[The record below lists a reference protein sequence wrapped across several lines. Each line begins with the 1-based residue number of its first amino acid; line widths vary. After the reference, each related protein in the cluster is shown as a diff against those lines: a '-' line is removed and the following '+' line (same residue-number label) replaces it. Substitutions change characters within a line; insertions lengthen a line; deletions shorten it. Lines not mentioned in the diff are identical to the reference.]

1 MNPWIAGQANTERI
15 AELRSLG
22 RPFGLS
28 LVGWR
33 VGRRPVNRAR
43 SKPVW
48 RGVSGRSR
56 PLSVRF

>member
-1 MNPWIAGQANTERI
+1 MHPWIAAQVNREHV
-15 AELRSLG
+15 AELRSLS

-33 VGRRPVNRAR
+33 VGRRSVPRAE
-43 SKPVW
+43 SKGVW
-48 RGVSGRSR
+48 RGVSGGSR